1 MRRSRWKLKSRFR
14 ISHKKAQKAQK
25 DSLLLCLLCLFVA
38 KNLVCEFAQ
47 GRVPLSLGSQDELY
61 NFTDGALTACGA
73 RYVCGT
79 GGHFRSGVGNSDG
92 ESDAGKDW
100 KVLHVVSDI
109 AHPVLR

>member
-14 ISHKKAQKAQK
+14 ISHKKAQRAQTIFV
-25 DSLLLCLLCLFVA
+25 SLVPLCGYLIR
-38 KNLVCEFAQ
+38 EFAQ

>member
-1 MRRSRWKLKSRFR
+1 MEPRIARITRMAETSASIRVIRGRFHLIR
-14 ISHKKAQKAQK
+14 
-25 DSLLLCLLCLFVA
+25 
-38 KNLVCEFAQ
+38 EFAQ
-47 GRVPLSLGSQDELY
+47 GRVPLSLGSQDELH

-79 GGHFRSGVGNSDG
+79 GGHFRSGVGNSDR